1 MSKIY
6 YKFFV
11 IIFISYCILRFINYE
26 ISYLIKIITKKFMLY
41 FSIMRNDVYYH
52 HKKIKRNITLVHGEI
67 KKTNYIRGQNKL
79 IDIV

>member
-11 IIFISYCILRFINYE
+11 VIFISYCILRFINYE

-67 KKTNYIRGQNKL
+67 KRQITLGGKIN
-79 IDIV
+79 

>member
-1 MSKIY
+1 
-6 YKFFV
+6 
-11 IIFISYCILRFINYE
+11 
-26 ISYLIKIITKKFMLY
+26 MLY